1 MDGRSMAQNPSKP
14 PRSTRKNHAEAPGK
28 DLYCTIADI
37 AKPSAKGHEWIFDSG
52 APRDRFVIVLS
63 TSRSVGMWLAW
74 INQRTAATNSIHVIV
89 QILCRTGAISSETS
103 FIPATRALR
112 CSSSG
117 FAGVVGRGRAMVR
130 VGRML
135 LRGVFGWPICC
146 CGWLRGG
153 ARRR

>member
-1 MDGRSMAQNPSKP
+1 MVGAWPKIHQNHPEVP
-14 PRSTRKNHAEAPGK
+14 GKNHAEAPGK

-103 FIPATRALR
+103 FIPATRAIR
-112 CSSSG
+112 GCSSG
-117 FAGVVGRGRAMVR
+117 FGSVAGTGLTRVR
-130 VGRML
+130 VGRT
-135 LRGVFGWPICC
+135 LR
-146 CGWLRGG
+146 R
-153 ARRR
+153 